1 MEYKDIIFER
11 KNGYAIITFN
21 RPRELNPLNAN
32 MKMEIAKAL
41 DEVESSS
48 DIGGVII
55 AGAGKAFM
63 AGTDL
68 NEIDAERTAADTT
81 RMSVHGQEPM
91 NKIER
96 LKKPVIA
103 AIHGYAL
110 GGGAELALA
119 CDLRVASWDAVF
131 GMPEADLGVAPCYG
145 GTQRLARL
153 CGAGAAK
160 DLLMTARQVSADEC
174 LRLGIFNRVV
184 DKRAELAESEKI
196 MKQMIHNSPEALAV
210 CKRLVN
216 EGLDMSFEDGLKLE
230 AGLNGYLAETD
241 YAKTMIAEFQSKHKH
256 EK

>member
-1 MEYKDIIFER
+1 MDYKDIIFEA

-21 RPRELNPLNAN
+21 RPKELNPLNAN
-32 MKMEIAKAL
+32 MKKELSEAL
-41 DEVESSS
+41 TAVENNP
-48 DIGGVII
+48 DLGGVII

-68 NEIDAERTAADTT
+68 NEIDTARTAADTVE
-81 RMSVHGQEPM
+81 MSVHGQELM

-119 CDLRVASWDAVF
+119 CDLRIASWDAVF

-153 CGAGAAK
+153 CGAGIAK
-160 DLLMTARQVSADEC
+160 DLLLTARQVPADEC
-174 LRLGIFNRVV
+174 LRMGIFNRVV
-184 DKRAELAESEKI
+184 DKRAEVQEAEKV
-196 MKQMIHNSPEALAV
+196 MKQIIRNGPEALTV
-210 CKRLVN
+210 CKRLVD
-216 EGLDMSFEDGLKLE
+216 EGLDMSFEEGLKLE
-230 AGLNGYLAETD
+230 ADLNGYLAETEF
-241 YAKTMIAEFQSKHKH
+241 AKAKVAEFQNMHKH
-256 EK
+256 

>member
-1 MEYKDIIFER
+1 MEYKNIIFE
-11 KNGYAIITFN
+11 KKDGYAIITFN
-21 RPRELNPLNAN
+21 RPKELNPLNAN
-32 MKMEIAKAL
+32 MKKELSEAL
-41 DEVESSS
+41 TAVEEDS

-55 AGAGKAFM
+55 AGAGRAFM

-68 NEIDAERTAADTT
+68 NEIDTARTAADTVE
-81 RMSVHGQEPM
+81 MSVHGQELM

-160 DLLMTARQVSADEC
+160 DLLLTARQVPADEC
-174 LRLGIFNRVV
+174 LRMGIFNRVV
-184 DKRAELAESEKI
+184 EKRAEVQEAEKV
-196 MKQMIHNSPEALAV
+196 MKQIIRNGPEALTV
-210 CKRLVN
+210 CKRLVD
-216 EGLDMSFEDGLKLE
+216 EGLDMSFEEGLKLE
-230 AGLNGYLAETD
+230 ADLNGYLAETD
-241 YAKTMIAEFQSKHKH
+241 FAKAKVAEFQNRHKH
-256 EK
+256 

>member
-1 MEYKDIIFER
+1 MEYKDIIFE
-11 KNGYAIITFN
+11 KKDGYAIITFN
-21 RPRELNPLNAN
+21 RPKELNPLNAN
-32 MKMEIAKAL
+32 MKKELSEAL
-41 DEVESSS
+41 TAVEEDS

-55 AGAGKAFM
+55 AGAGRAFM

-68 NEIDAERTAADTT
+68 NEIDTARTAADTVE
-81 RMSVHGQEPM
+81 MSVHGQELM

-153 CGAGAAK
+153 CGAGVAK
-160 DLLMTARQVSADEC
+160 DLLLTARQVPADEC
-174 LRLGIFNRVV
+174 LRMGIFNRVV
-184 DKRAELAESEKI
+184 EKRAEVQEAEKV
-196 MKQMIHNSPEALAV
+196 MKQIIRNGPEALTV
-210 CKRLVN
+210 CKRLVD
-216 EGLDMSFEDGLKLE
+216 EGLDMSFLEGLKLE
-230 AGLNGYLAETD
+230 ADLNGYLAETD
-241 YAKTMIAEFQSKHKH
+241 FAKAKVAEFQNRHKH
-256 EK
+256 